1 VTKLVPKEVEIPV
14 KTLEYAVKET
24 GCKNVFGFNVPCLTE
39 GECTTKSRAR
49 ICKLLRNPGIDS
61 KVSIR

>member
-14 KTLEYAVKET
+14 KAIEYAVKET

-39 GECTTKSRAR
+39 GKNLVDLSAR
-49 ICKLLRNPGIDS
+49 YF
-61 KVSIR
+61 